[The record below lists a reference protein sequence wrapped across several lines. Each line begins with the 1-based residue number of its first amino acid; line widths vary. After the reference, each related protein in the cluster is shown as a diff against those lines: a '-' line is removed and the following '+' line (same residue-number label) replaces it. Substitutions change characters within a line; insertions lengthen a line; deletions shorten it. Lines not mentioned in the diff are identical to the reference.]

1 MKGIDLL
8 FEAWKVMGEEAPKL
22 IVCGTG
28 PMEDWCKTFVR
39 KNSVNIEL
47 QGLVSNEEARKT
59 ITNSKALIMATQW
72 YEGFPMS
79 IVEAFAVGTPVICSD
94 FGNAGSIVEE
104 GITGYK
110 FECKSIESIILAV
123 EKMREKPLDREKI
136 KELYEMKY
144 SENANYKILNDIY
157 VNISN

>member
-1 MKGIDLL
+1 MI
-8 FEAWKVMGEEAPKL
+8 A
-22 IVCGTG
+22 
-28 PMEDWCKTFVR
+28 
-39 KNSVNIEL
+39 
-47 QGLVSNEEARKT
+47 
-59 ITNSKALIMATQW
+59 NSKALILATQW

-79 IVEAFAVGTPVICSD
+79 IVEAFSVGTPVVCSD
-94 FGNAGSIVEE
+94 FGNAGSVVDE

-110 FECKSIESIILAV
+110 FECESIESIILAV

-157 VNISN
+157 ASIGD

>member
-1 MKGIDLL
+1 MNVESD
-8 FEAWKVMGEEAPKL
+8 GEEAPKL

-59 ITNSKALIMATQW
+59 ITNSKSSYNGNTVVRRFSVEVLWKHLRLEHLLFVLILEMR
-72 YEGFPMS
+72 E
-79 IVEAFAVGTPVICSD
+79 
-94 FGNAGSIVEE
+94 SIVEE